1 MSIHTTTQEAVMS
14 KSVPVQHPAVVLRSQ
29 YRNLRSLVAVL
40 LVVVAA
46 LSATV
51 AVIAIDGDGTTT
63 STSSVAT
70 GRSYPTLD
78 DPFQARA
85 QPARPQSRP
94 DESAIA
100 SSISQAGSR
109 SYPTLN
115 DPFQSQVE
123 QPRPLGGPDE
133 SAVATA
139 ISPQTGVAAP
149 DESKIAA
156 AIAEHADT
164 GPQARARA
172 WQQKL
177 DSMTPQQEA
186 EAFVEGH

>member
-1 MSIHTTTQEAVMS
+1 MSIQTTTQEAVMS

-40 LVVVAA
+40 LVAVAA

-51 AVIAIDGDGTTT
+51 AVIAINDDGAPT
-63 STSSVAT
+63 STSSVAN
-70 GRSYPTLD
+70 GRSYPNLE
-78 DPFQARA
+78 DPFQTRT
-85 QPARPQSRP
+85 QPTRPQSRP

-100 SSISQAGSR
+100 SSISQSGSR

-123 QPRPLGGPDE
+123 QPRPLGGPEE

-156 AIAEHADT
+156 SLARHADT

-172 WQQKL
+172 WQGEL
-177 DSMTPQQEA
+177 DSMTPKQQA
-186 EAFVEGH
+186 DAFVRGH

>member
-1 MSIHTTTQEAVMS
+1 MSIHTTTQEAVMN
-14 KSVPVQHPAVVLRSQ
+14 KSVPVQRQAVVLRS
-29 YRNLRSLVAVL
+29 RNLRSLVAVL
-40 LVVVAA
+40 LVAVAA

-63 STSSVAT
+63 STGSVAN
-70 GRSYPTLD
+70 GRYSPTMD
-78 DPFQARA
+78 DPFQART
-85 QPARPQSRP
+85 QPTRPQSRP

-100 SSISQAGSR
+100 SSITKSR

-139 ISPQTGVAAP
+139 ISPQTGVSAP

-156 AIAEHADT
+156 TLGQQADRV
-164 GPQARARA
+164 GAGH
-172 WQQKL
+172 
-177 DSMTPQQEA
+177 EA
-186 EAFVEGH
+186 LGSTTSEDQMKAFLKGH

>member
-1 MSIHTTTQEAVMS
+1 MSIHTTTQEAVMN
-14 KSVPVQHPAVVLRSQ
+14 KSVPVQHPAVVLRSR

-40 LVVVAA
+40 LVAIAA
-46 LSATV
+46 LTTSVVMLAT
-51 AVIAIDGDGTTT
+51 DDGTTT
-63 STSSVAT
+63 TTSGVAN
-70 GRSYPTLD
+70 GRTYPTLE
-78 DPFQARA
+78 DPFQART
-85 QPARPQSRP
+85 QPTRPQSRP

-139 ISPQTGVAAP
+139 ISPQTGTPAP
-149 DESKIAA
+149 DAP
-156 AIAEHADT
+156 T
-164 GPQARARA
+164 GRSLSELPAYP
-172 WQQKL
+172 
-177 DSMTPQQEA
+177 TPS
-186 EAFVEGH
+186 H

>member
-1 MSIHTTTQEAVMS
+1 MSIPTTTQEAVMS
-14 KSVPVQHPAVVLRSQ
+14 KSVPVQHPSVVLRSP

-40 LVVVAA
+40 LVAIAA
-46 LSATV
+46 GSATV

-63 STSSVAT
+63 TTSSVAT
-70 GRSYPTLD
+70 GRSYPTLN
-78 DPFQARA
+78 DPFQART
-85 QPARPQSRP
+85 QPTRPQSRP

-139 ISPQTGVAAP
+139 ISPQTGVSAP

-156 AIAEHADT
+156 TLGQQADRVS
-164 GPQARARA
+164 ARH
-172 WQQKL
+172 
-177 DSMTPQQEA
+177 EA
-186 EAFVEGH
+186 LTREEQMKAFLKGH

>member
-1 MSIHTTTQEAVMS
+1 MS

-29 YRNLRSLVAVL
+29 YRSLRSLVAVL
-40 LVVVAA
+40 LVAVAA
-46 LSATV
+46 LSTTV
-51 AVIAIDGDGTTT
+51 AVIAIDDDAT
-63 STSSVAT
+63 STSSIAT
-70 GRSYPTLD
+70 GGAHPTLE
-78 DPFQARA
+78 DPYQART
-85 QPARPQSRP
+85 QPTRPQSRP

-100 SSISQAGSR
+100 SSISQSGSR

-123 QPRPLGGPDE
+123 QPRPLGGPNE

-139 ISPQTGVAAP
+139 ISPQTSVTAP

-156 AIAEHADT
+156 TLAEHEDT

-172 WQQKL
+172 WQEKL
-177 DSMTPQQEA
+177 DSMTPQQQDD
-186 EAFVEGH
+186 AFVRGH

>member
-1 MSIHTTTQEAVMS
+1 MSIHTTTQEAAMN
-14 KSVPVQHPAVVLRSQ
+14 KSVPVQHPSVVLRSQ

-40 LVVVAA
+40 LVAVAA

-51 AVIAIDGDGTTT
+51 AVIAIDGDGTTP
-63 STSSVAT
+63 STSSVAN
-70 GRSYPTLD
+70 GRSSPTLE
-78 DPFQARA
+78 DPFQART
-85 QPARPQSRP
+85 QPTRPQSRP

-100 SSISQAGSR
+100 SSISGSR

-139 ISPQTGVAAP
+139 ISPQTGASAP

-156 AIAEHADT
+156 TLGQQAE
-164 GPQARARA
+164 R
-172 WQQKL
+172 
-177 DSMTPQQEA
+177 DSSRHVALESTTREKQM
-186 EAFVEGH
+186 EAFLEGH

>member
-1 MSIHTTTQEAVMS
+1 MSIQTTTQEAVMS
-14 KSVPVQHPAVVLRSQ
+14 KPVPVQHPAVVLRSQ
-29 YRNLRSLVAVL
+29 YRNLRSLIAVL
-40 LVVVAA
+40 LVAVAA

-63 STSSVAT
+63 STSSVAN
-70 GRSYPTLD
+70 GRSYPTLE
-78 DPFQARA
+78 DPFQTRT
-85 QPARPQSRP
+85 QPTRPQSSP

-100 SSISQAGSR
+100 SSISQTESR

-115 DPFQSQVE
+115 DSFQSQVE

-139 ISPQTGVAAP
+139 ISPQTAVAAP

-156 AIAEHADT
+156 SLAKHADT
-164 GPQARARA
+164 GPQARAQA
-172 WQQKL
+172 WQE
-177 DSMTPQQEA
+177 QQA
-186 EAFVEGH
+186 DAFVRGH

>member
-1 MSIHTTTQEAVMS
+1 MSIHTTTQEAVMN
-14 KSVPVQHPAVVLRSQ
+14 KSVPVQSQAVVLRSQ

-40 LVVVAA
+40 LVAVAA

-51 AVIAIDGDGTTT
+51 AVIAIDRDGTTT
-63 STSSVAT
+63 STSSVAN
-70 GRSYPTLD
+70 GGSYPTLE
-78 DPFQARA
+78 DPFQART
-85 QPARPQSRP
+85 QPSRPQSRP

-100 SSISQAGSR
+100 SSISQSGSR

-139 ISPQTGVAAP
+139 ISPQTGVSAP

-156 AIAEHADT
+156 ALAKHGE
-164 GPQARARA
+164 
-172 WQQKL
+172 QQQ
-177 DSMTPQQEA
+177 D
-186 EAFVEGH
+186 EAFIRGH